1 MTESKQEMPD
11 SLNAKVI
18 SSCKGCHFSSTIGK
32 TQVDCELNKIERF
45 KEAGAEIKDAEDG
58 FEEFYIIDRFCS
70 TYRDMTWGENVD
82 DPETQVL
89 KETSIPVNFM
99 ILHGKKATI
108 DDLEV
113 TLKDIASQSNK
124 PVSVSVVVQD
134 TSINTFDIRHRTH
147 EYLDRTDI
155 GFYIITMLDDKS
167 SELEMIDEAFQK
179 CVNGYYT
186 VFRSGANVPHGFV
199 KRINKAI
206 NIDLETV
213 SMIYPKDDLNGLTVQ
228 CVVHKFLHGND
239 KLALQKKVEIFAEE
253 TDRTSFIKSWDE
265 YYD

>member
-1 MTESKQEMPD
+1 MTEITPD
-11 SLNAKVI
+11 TKVI
-18 SSCKGCHFSSTIGK
+18 SSCKGCHFAHTIGK
-32 TQVDCELNKIERF
+32 TQVGCELNKIERF
-45 KEAGAEIKDAEDG
+45 KEAGADVKEAEDG

-70 TYRDMTWGENVD
+70 TYRDATWAEDAD

-89 KETSIPVNFM
+89 EEISVPVNF
-99 ILHGKKATI
+99 ILLHGKKATI

-113 TLKDIASQSNK
+113 TLKDIAGQSNK

-134 TSINTFDIRHRTH
+134 TSIDTFGIRHRTH
-147 EYLDRTDI
+147 EYLDRSDI
-155 GFYIITMLDDKS
+155 GFYITTMINES

-213 SMIYPKDDLNGLTVQ
+213 SMINPKDDLNGLTVQ
-228 CVVHKFLHGND
+228 CVVHKFLHGNN
-239 KLALQKKVEIFAEE
+239 KLALQKKVKMFAED
-253 TDRTSFIKSWDE
+253 TDRTSFVKSWDE

>member
-1 MTESKQEMPD
+1 MKEFQQET
-11 SLNAKVI
+11 SGAKMI
-18 SSCKGCHFSSTIGK
+18 SSCKGCHFADTIGK
-32 TQVDCELNKIERF
+32 TQIGCDLNKIERF
-45 KEAGAEIKDAEDG
+45 KDAGAEVIEAQDG

-70 TYRDMTWGENVD
+70 TYRDATWAKSVD
-82 DPETQVL
+82 DAEAQVL
-89 KETSIPVNFM
+89 KEISVPLNFI
-99 ILHGKKATI
+99 ILHGKKSTI

-113 TLKDIASQSNK
+113 TLKGVASQSNK

-134 TSINTFDIRHRTH
+134 TNINTFDIRHRTH
-147 EYLDRTDI
+147 EYLDRTGV
-155 GFYIITMLDDKS
+155 GFYIITMLDDQS

-186 VFRSGANVPHGFV
+186 VFRSGANIPHGFV

-213 SMIYPKDDLNGLTVQ
+213 SMINPKDDLNGLTVQ
-228 CVVHKFLHGND
+228 CVVHKFLHGNN
-239 KLALQKKVEIFAEE
+239 KLALQKKVKMFAED
-253 TDRTSFIKSWDE
+253 TDRTSFVKSWDE

>member
-1 MTESKQEMPD
+1 MTEITPD
-11 SLNAKVI
+11 TKVI
-18 SSCKGCHFSSTIGK
+18 SSCKGCHFAHTIGK
-32 TQVDCELNKIERF
+32 TQVGCELNKIERF
-45 KEAGAEIKDAEDG
+45 KEAGADVKEAEDG

-70 TYRDMTWGENVD
+70 TYRDATWAEDAD

-89 KETSIPVNFM
+89 EEISVPVNF
-99 ILHGKKATI
+99 ILLHGKKATI

-113 TLKDIASQSNK
+113 TLKDIAGQSNK

-134 TSINTFDIRHRTH
+134 TSIDTFGIRHRTH
-147 EYLDRTDI
+147 EYLDRSDI
-155 GFYIITMLDDKS
+155 GFYITTMINES

-213 SMIYPKDDLNGLTVQ
+213 SMINPKDDLNGLTVQ
-228 CVVHKFLHGND
+228 CVVHKFLHGNN
-239 KLALQKKVEIFAEE
+239 KLALQKKVKMFSED
-253 TDRTSFIKSWDE
+253 TDRTSFVKSWDE